1 MHRLILAALVC
12 VFAVAAGV
20 ATAGGPSPGL
30 SFGAGG
36 VATPDGSL
44 RYVAL
49 PAGSGTIVESIGAR
63 SGRVFRSH
71 WLQGGYGVPLV
82 TFGGT
87 AGGLSHDGKT
97 LVLASF
103 PGAPGRSVTHLAVLS
118 TKTLRPRAL
127 LALRGSFSYD
137 AIAPDGS
144 TIYLIQYTSAKYF
157 DRYRVRAYDLA
168 VAKLLP
174 GAIVDKREPK
184 EPMTGSPV
192 TRVTSADGGWVYT
205 LYSRADKSPFIH
217 ALDAAHRAAVCIDLD
232 WRGSQ
237 SVVSRLRLKLSA
249 DGRQLV
255 LSRRDGMRV
264 LAVAAPG

>member
-1 MHRLILAALVC
+1 M
-12 VFAVAAGV
+12 
-20 ATAGGPSPGL
+20 
-30 SFGAGG
+30 
-36 VATPDGSL
+36 
-44 RYVAL
+44 
-49 PAGSGTIVESIGAR
+49 
-63 SGRVFRSH
+63 
-71 WLQGGYGVPLV
+71 
-82 TFGGT
+82 
-87 AGGLSHDGKT
+87 
-97 LVLASF
+97 
-103 PGAPGRSVTHLAVLS
+103 LS

-168 VAKLLP
+168 AAKLLP

-217 ALDAAHRAAVCIDLD
+217 ALDAAHRAAVCIDLH
-232 WRGSQ
+232 WSGPP
-237 SVVSRLRLKLSA
+237 SVASHFRLALSA
-249 DGRQLV
+249 DGRRLV
-255 LSRRDGMRV
+255 VRGPDGTPM